1 MSNVLDWTNLFQ
13 EEAPRLRRFLR
24 RFGPRISPEDV
35 AQDAFARLC
44 ASDVANIESPRAFL
58 FQTAKRLAMNEARHN
73 RIARTELVPDPD
85 AAGAVSAE
93 PSPERLA
100 EIAADSARLRSV
112 LAELPAHKREALLLF
127 KLDGFSHK
135 EIGERLGVSPR
146 TVERY
151 IFDAVTHCHLA
162 FKAKAREE

>member
-1 MSNVLDWTNLFQ
+1 MNMTRLHHIFAA
-13 EEAPRLRRFLR
+13 EAPRLRRFLER
-24 RFGPRISPEDV
+24 WSPSRAEDLT
-35 AQDAFARLC
+35 QESFARLC

-58 FQTAKRLAMNEARHN
+58 FQTARRLAMNEARHD
-73 RIARTELVPDPD
+73 RIVPMELVADPD

-93 PSPERLA
+93 PSPERQV
-100 EIAADSARLRSV
+100 EIAADAAHLHRV
-112 LAELPAHKREALLLF
+112 LDELPSHKREALLLF

-151 IFDAVTHCHLA
+151 ISDAFSHCHLA
-162 FKAKAREE
+162 FKARAGEE

>member
-1 MSNVLDWTNLFQ
+1 MSRVRLHHIF
-13 EEAPRLRRFLR
+13 EAEAPRLRRFLER
-24 RFGPRISPEDV
+24 WSPQRAEDLT
-35 AQDAFARLC
+35 QESFARLC

-73 RIARTELVPDPD
+73 RIVRMDLVPDLD
-85 AAGAVSAE
+85 AAGAVSSE
-93 PSPERLA
+93 PSPEHQA
-100 EIAADSARLRSV
+100 EVAADAARLHRV
-112 LAELPAHKREALLLF
+112 LDELPAHKREALLLF

-151 IFDAVTHCHLA
+151 ISDAVAHCHLA
-162 FKAKAREE
+162 FNARAGEE